1 VSIQFAFLMKPKG
14 RQGTVLSSFS
24 RSFGLIIPR
33 KKQLG
38 NAKIFSDPSI
48 PLSSHL
54 LRNLGERFLQGGASC
69 NIPSELPFYF
79 CKFVHHLAF
88 MHLIMSL
95 LVLIKTTFGFI
106 LPFIFYVWFSFSLV
120 LPPSHLRCS
129 NLQAYLSYS

>member
-1 VSIQFAFLMKPKG
+1 MKPKG

-54 LRNLGERFLQGGASC
+54 LRNLGARFLQGGASC
-69 NIPSELPFYF
+69 NIPNVGTEEYGEEYDYYLEEDRVGFSSSDLTGTTGYEYPPGHYF
-79 CKFVHHLAF
+79 VDHAEDDY
-88 MHLIMSL
+88 IE
-95 LVLIKTTFGFI
+95 
-106 LPFIFYVWFSFSLV
+106 
-120 LPPSHLRCS
+120 
-129 NLQAYLSYS
+129 